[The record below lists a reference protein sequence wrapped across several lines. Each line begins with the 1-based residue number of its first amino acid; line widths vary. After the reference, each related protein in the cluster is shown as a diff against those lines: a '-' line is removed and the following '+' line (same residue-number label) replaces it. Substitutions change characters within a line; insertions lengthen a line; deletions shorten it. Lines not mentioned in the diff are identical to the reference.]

1 MIKTMPK
8 CRRIIRKHKCE
19 LAECLITV
27 IENLLN
33 VIKSGYILNTNERV
47 TLNDFFIFYK
57 TWLLSLRWGRQ

>member
-1 MIKTMPK
+1 MKITNG
-8 CRRIIRKHKCE
+8 RVRIRRKHKCA
-19 LAECLITV
+19 LAECLVTV

-57 TWLLSLRWGRQ
+57 IQNHENTEI